1 MTRARSREA
10 GERREFSDHQDPG
23 CRQCD
28 IMAAA
33 SNKRVTFTLS
43 DGHSDNVSDG
53 DHDNPFQAP
62 DLAEDAEMIL
72 NLWRSGSLHTYPAA
86 SLSPPVSIRKVSVWP
101 LTSIEY
107 LTRVKLFS

>member
-1 MTRARSREA
+1 
-10 GERREFSDHQDPG
+10 
-23 CRQCD
+23 
-28 IMAAA
+28 MAAA

-43 DGHSDNVSDG
+43 DEHSSDNVSDG